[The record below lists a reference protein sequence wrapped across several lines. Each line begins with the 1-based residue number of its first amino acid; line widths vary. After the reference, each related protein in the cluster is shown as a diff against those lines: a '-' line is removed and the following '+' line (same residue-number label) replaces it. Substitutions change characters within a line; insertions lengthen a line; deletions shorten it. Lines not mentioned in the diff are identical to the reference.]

1 MERIIGIDFGTS
13 TTYMNVKRYNG
24 AQPDGDKFS
33 YIPVMFNYGESSGY
47 VATIVRENADGSFD
61 FGEKA
66 SEQLEGAKI
75 HTEIKMRLES
85 PDEQERAAARRITR
99 EFFKFL
105 HEQYAQ
111 QAANLGGT
119 DDKEETV
126 VSYPVKWQKET
137 AQFMLDAARDA
148 GFQNVRGMD
157 EAEAAV
163 ATVLC
168 QNSGNKGLIYA
179 DKPGYLML
187 IDMGAGTTDLV
198 VCRYEARTNGEIAIE
213 LVASWPHSADEPTF
227 GGREIDAVLEQY
239 VANYLT
245 ESLLN
250 QSLLPIAQDFAT
262 KPGESKKWKE
272 RHVSVNLADGKPV
285 ITCGYVSPLRSMLST
300 DFPAF
305 DRAGFEVLIESGL
318 RDYARLISGCLEK
331 TAEVDKN
338 FSVLD
343 LVILTGGHS
352 AWYFAREILNGA
364 MEGWVD
370 HPALATVREIP
381 YCVVN
386 LPNPQTTVSLGLVY
400 SNLPFGLEKKQV
412 PVEKAE
418 QDLRQS
424 LVDVLNNESS
434 RQKTEKQ
441 PSAEGKKPAD
451 TAEDAETFYF
461 REGRKFLA
469 GKTCDPQTIRYART
483 RLNIP
488 SGEEV
493 LWAEGIVKSSY
504 DPGTYAIAESGIY
517 LLEIFSGRH
526 RLSWA
531 EFVAAEWADR
541 SFVAPGRR
549 NENRWD
555 TSVPLVIKYE
565 KGPLKEL
572 HAYLRVRG
580 LAAPKISG
588 ITRGPKQDNHQR
600 STDVPIPENF
610 LQMTPDQIIPE
621 FFGNGSPQK
630 SDEKP
635 ASGQY
640 KWDDRLLSIVKQV
653 IQSAPDI
660 KKTNKIQDTDL
671 VNLMRSNFGL
681 PPSEEIFYVYDFDYN
696 DKSVRYGCILSARGI
711 YRRMPRMFSKSPKEE
726 SMLWGAF
733 LNSKEEGNQ
742 LYSDY
747 SYGGDKV
754 FFSDHDIKTGMYK
767 LYLLLRKKSV
777 SLQDGSYPLKQE
789 SADGKWY
796 EWDDK
801 LLSIVEEFVQQDPI
815 LRSRNKLHQYDEKK
829 LISKIELRGNPTL
842 YYVTESFYK
851 FGGYF
856 LISSNGIGDVCH
868 VSYILGYGYGG
879 MVSWSDFLN
888 MNSEDPFCDFWKDL
902 QSNREGHHLVD
913 SLLKLQRLL
922 REKSIALE
930 DYI

>member
-370 HPALATVREIP
+370 HPALAAVRENP
-381 YCVVN
+381 YRVVS

-400 SNLPFGLEKKQV
+400 SKLPFDLWKQTGEEEPVEEVETPRIEEIEDDNLPTDNLEEPATGEQEQTATAAAGTV
-412 PVEKAE
+412 FCPACGAVAKAGANFCT
-418 QDLRQS
+418 S
-424 LVDVLNNESS
+424 CG
-434 RQKTEKQ
+434 
-441 PSAEGKKPAD
+441 SALDPLFKRDIPDKKPD
-451 TAEDAETFYF
+451 HPHSNQSGDFYC
-461 REGRKFLA
+461 RK
-469 GKTCDPQTIRYART
+469 T
-483 RLNIP
+483 
-488 SGEEV
+488 
-493 LWAEGIVKSSY
+493 
-504 DPGTYAIAESGIY
+504 
-517 LLEIFSGRH
+517 
-526 RLSWA
+526 
-531 EFVAAEWADR
+531 
-541 SFVAPGRR
+541 
-549 NENRWD
+549 
-555 TSVPLVIKYE
+555 
-565 KGPLKEL
+565 KE
-572 HAYLRVRG
+572 Y
-580 LAAPKISG
+580 
-588 ITRGPKQDNHQR
+588 
-600 STDVPIPENF
+600 
-610 LQMTPDQIIPE
+610 
-621 FFGNGSPQK
+621 
-630 SDEKP
+630 
-635 ASGQY
+635 
-640 KWDDRLLSIVKQV
+640 
-653 IQSAPDI
+653 
-660 KKTNKIQDTDL
+660 
-671 VNLMRSNFGL
+671 
-681 PPSEEIFYVYDFDYN
+681 
-696 DKSVRYGCILSARGI
+696 
-711 YRRMPRMFSKSPKEE
+711 
-726 SMLWGAF
+726 
-733 LNSKEEGNQ
+733 
-742 LYSDY
+742 
-747 SYGGDKV
+747 
-754 FFSDHDIKTGMYK
+754 
-767 LYLLLRKKSV
+767 
-777 SLQDGSYPLKQE
+777 
-789 SADGKWY
+789 
-796 EWDDK
+796 
-801 LLSIVEEFVQQDPI
+801 
-815 LRSRNKLHQYDEKK
+815 LRSRFYELDNSDITVTRSRKELKISPNEEMLFIGEYSGDGIFVLCALAENGFYLRNGLVVGRVRYLSWKEFVDFEWKYSILSEFKNDTVSIIVSHFGGSLLQDVHTYLRSLSSQTQSVQPPAEPIKPVEPVKPQPPVHVYTPVDRSKCPNCGTPYKK
-829 LISKIELRGNPTL
+829 NERKCSVCGRKARTLPTL
-842 YYVTESFYK
+842 PFKMNMISWIQGESK
-851 FGGYF
+851 
-856 LISSNGIGDVCH
+856 
-868 VSYILGYGYGG
+868 
-879 MVSWSDFLN
+879 LN
-888 MNSEDPFCDFWKDL
+888 
-902 QSNREGHHLVD
+902 
-913 SLLKLQRLL
+913 
-922 REKSIALE
+922 IAQATGTMTILE
-930 DYI
+930 DRLEFRRLFGNTMALFNPATAAYSAAKAVAQPKDILWMRDITDAYGNFGKRGPSLTIHMISGEKHTFTAQLNNQVWQETMEDALDLIQMRIRKN